1 MMKQRI
7 HETRLAYLLR
17 VAISHIREHAADCVT
32 EYDGTDCDGSCLADE
47 LQNELEMLPGPG
59 IKTEYRP
66 LRIGEKTSVE
76 MGDEVRMQDGSWRPT
91 VFNAEIK
98 KDFPQYRRPMK
109 SPAAEFMA
117 EHMPDD
123 PLPELC
129 PICRR
134 ELRFRRSTHQSLR
147 VEVDCQNC
155 GVHAIGED
163 RGFAVQ
169 NFRRFIASKKPRY
182 EILQAGALTQEGDEF
197 QEEPDK
203 WVPSLRVGRLI
214 HKALVG
220 SYRRPIKKP

>member
-1 MMKQRI
+1 MMKQCI

-32 EYDGTDCDGSCLADE
+32 EYDETDCDGSCLADE
-47 LQNELEMLPGPG
+47 LQNELDMLEASPEPP
-59 IKTEYRP
+59 RP
-66 LRIGEKTSVE
+66 DEKLFVE
-76 MGDEVRMQDGSWRPT
+76 S
-91 VFNAEIK
+91 
-98 KDFPQYRRPMK
+98 
-109 SPAAEFMA
+109 SAAEFMA

-134 ELRFRRSTHQSLR
+134 ELRFRPSTHQSLR

-169 NFRRFIASKKPRY
+169 TLRRFIASKKPRY

-203 WVPSLRVGRLI
+203 WVPSFRVGRLI
-214 HKALVG
+214 HEALVG